1 MSDKQKQHGS
11 FEVELQPDYS
21 FSHNG
26 YGLLML
32 NATFA
37 QDAREAATSQGMFA
51 RGAGFPNYARGRL
64 SVALAKQSWS
74 CVKAEEVGKDGNVIY
89 VKATYAAI
97 ANEVGGTNT
106 ETECTIT
113 GSAVS
118 EPIETHPNFTI
129 IQMSGL
135 GNTPLGGELDD
146 NGPPLQVSGEPRN
159 PYRAKWTINQVQGV
173 TQYQFLGFLP
183 AQKLGENFNR
193 KAGVKSY
200 FRPSIVMKLTGYTT
214 DAESAQETASKVGW
228 RTYSG
233 SGFLQMPA
241 AYGSIALKSAKGSSL
256 TGELTGQQ
264 PNWLITSSNMEVY
277 GGLFK
282 VTVDMMLS
290 GIAGWDADIYREESA
305 YANKTNG

>member
-1 MSDKQKQHGS
+1 MQDSQKQHGS

-51 RGAGFPNYARGRL
+51 RGAAFPNYARGRL
-64 SVALAKQSWS
+64 SVALAKEAWT
-74 CVKAEEVGKDGNVIY
+74 CVKAEESGRDGNVIY
-89 VKATYAAI
+89 VKATFAAI
-97 ANEVGGTNT
+97 STTVGGTNT

-135 GNTPLGGELDD
+135 GSMPLGGELDD
-146 NGPPLQVSGEPRN
+146 KGPPLQVTGEARN
-159 PYRAKWTINQVQGV
+159 PYRAKWTQSVVEGV
-173 TQYQFLGFLP
+173 VQYQFQGFLP
-183 AQKLGENFNR
+183 AQKKDDEFNR

-214 DAESAQETASKVGW
+214 DATAAQNAASKVGW
-228 RTYSG
+228 RTFAG
-233 SGFLQMPA
+233 SGFLKIPESYQRISEYSA
-241 AYGSIALKSAKGSSL
+241 TGATLQGSLA
-256 TGELTGQQ
+256 GEK
-264 PNWLITSSNMEVY
+264 PNYLITSSNMEVY

-290 GIAGWDADIYREESA
+290 GIAGWDADIYREETAGSA
-305 YANKTNG
+305 